1 MRLMRKLSDMIVYI
15 GKQKMYPLLIVFFL
29 GIAFF
34 FILGQLYYSVRKKR
48 IAKSWKEHSKR
59 FYCDNCKKIL
69 LKAIFPLVNGNVNWR
84 NILIL
89 FI

>member
-34 FILGQLYYSVRKKR
+34 FILGQQSYYKKV
-48 IAKSWKEHSKR
+48 K
-59 FYCDNCKKIL
+59 CGKI
-69 LKAIFPLVNGNVNWR
+69 
-84 NILIL
+84 
-89 FI
+89 

>member
-34 FILGQLYYSVRKKR
+34 FILGQLYYSVRKKAYCEKLER
-48 IAKSWKEHSKR
+48 TFKVVLYLYYTESKTHDYGKNIQRGFIATIARR
-59 FYCDNCKKIL
+59 F
-69 LKAIFPLVNGNVNWR
+69 F
-84 NILIL
+84 
-89 FI
+89 